1 MARQGYSGL
10 QTGHPNGLPS
20 ATTCGVRA
28 HNWGRGEG
36 SSLSSFCPLE
46 PQPAVGALEGTGL
59 LTSAPRSLGV
69 EATIPPNAHSPL
81 DPSGRTW
88 ACYPQPQPRFAP
100 VLSLPPPPP
109 SCSHSPMTELPEPH
123 WPAREHLPLFGQAAP
138 GQASTPSPAPAGL
151 SFSLRL
157 FEVWLWGPG
166 GRRFKRTFWLSHFLT
181 APVL

>member
-1 MARQGYSGL
+1 MARQGYSGVAARR
-10 QTGHPNGLPS
+10 PNGLPS
-20 ATTCGVRA
+20 AMTHGVRA
-28 HNWGRGEG
+28 HNWGRGQG

-46 PQPAVGALEGTGL
+46 PQPVCGVLEGAGL

-69 EATIPPNAHSPL
+69 GGQHNSLCSLTLGPFRE
-81 DPSGRTW
+81 G
-88 ACYPQPQPRFAP
+88 
-100 VLSLPPPPP
+100 LSLLPPAPAPCCPSSLTSLPPP
-109 SCSHSPMTELPEPH
+109 SCSHSPMTGLPEPH
-123 WPAREHLPLFGQAAP
+123 WPAREYLPLFGQAAP
-138 GQASTPSPAPAGL
+138 GQASTPSPTPAGL